1 LTWKR
6 IYEAV
11 ADGIEEKDRAFELAD
26 IRFGEARKWLVEK
39 ISPSHPTV
47 VLEVGYGQG
56 YLTVEAASALHAGE
70 VVGID
75 LLREHS
81 TVAVTRW
88 YAKHFRMERRIS
100 LIACDSTSLP
110 FRGECFDAVISF
122 RALQDIKSTR
132 GNKGVLL
139 TVKEACRVLKKNGV
153 VAIADDSF
161 PSCEPRGRQG
171 RLFQAIKRTWRN
183 LLPSTEE
190 VVETMEKSGIP
201 TEVLSYSP
209 KERLLPQDAEREL
222 RLSVEC
228 AKPFGVNVD
237 FDSFWNEAGE
247 VVKKEGRVFPRIIL
261 LLGVKG

>member
-1 LTWKR
+1 MWKR

-11 ADGIEEKDRAFELAD
+11 AEGIEEKDRAFELAD
-26 IRFGEARKWLVEK
+26 IRFGGARKWLVEQ
-39 ISPSHPTV
+39 ISRSHPKV

-56 YLTVEAASALHAGE
+56 YLTVEAASALSAAE

-75 LLREHS
+75 LLHEHS

-88 YAKHFRMERRIS
+88 YAKHFRIERRIS

-110 FRGECFDAVISF
+110 FREECFDAVVSF
-122 RALQDIKSTR
+122 RALQDIESTR
-132 GNKGVLL
+132 GNKGVLV

-161 PSCEPRGRQG
+161 PSCEPGGQQG
-171 RLFQAIKRTWRN
+171 RLFHAIKRYWRN

-190 VVETMEKSGIP
+190 VIEVMEKNGISP
-201 TEVLSYSP
+201 EALSYNP
-209 KERLLPQDAEREL
+209 KERLLPQDAEKEL

-228 AKPFGVNVD
+228 AKPFGVTAD

-247 VVKKEGRVFPRIIL
+247 VVKKEGRVFPQVIL
-261 LLGVKG
+261 LRGIKA